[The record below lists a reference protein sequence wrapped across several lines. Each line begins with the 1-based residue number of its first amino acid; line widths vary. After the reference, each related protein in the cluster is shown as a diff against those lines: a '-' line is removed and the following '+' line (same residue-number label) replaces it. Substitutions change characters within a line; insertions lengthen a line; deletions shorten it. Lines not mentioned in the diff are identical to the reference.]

1 MAAGVRSALVVALAL
16 ALAPA
21 LGGCGK
27 GGAVK
32 APKVFGGGS
41 GLPSDA
47 LDAAIGRSIGD
58 PTTCVLIANRADGK
72 VLYQYGEGFNCERG
86 LPACDRPG
94 TLSARQ
100 ALKLATSTSEGR
112 MTSCNSDAAGDRSVG
127 WAEGRITSS
136 HNRDLVY
143 SAVMEGERA
152 LPGREMAARLE
163 NEFQVV
169 GL

>member
-1 MAAGVRSALVVALAL
+1 MTHVGFRISALTACLLV
-16 ALAPA
+16 
-21 LGGCGK
+21 LGGACSK
-27 GGAVK
+27 GGGGS
-32 APKVFGGGS
+32 VFGGGG

-47 LDAAIGRSIGD
+47 LDEAIGRSIGD

-72 VLYQYGEGFNCERG
+72 VLYQYGQGFNCERG

-100 ALKLATSTSEGR
+100 ALALATTGPEGR
-112 MTSCNSDAAGDRSVG
+112 MTSCNSNAAGDRTVG
-127 WAEGRITSS
+127 WAAGRIASA
-136 HNRDLVY
+136 HGRDLIY
-143 SAVMEGERA
+143 SAMMEGQRT

-163 NEFQVV
+163 DEFRVV